1 MTDEE
6 IKITNAWILKDF
18 IKIKDLAIDHPAKL
32 FLKSKKLSDDD
43 MNRLYYSNN
52 FYPIW
57 LEYNKSYI
65 SELDKNTNFYF
76 MRNIEKLQLKEIYDN
91 RIIFPIKNTLNEI
104 VGLYGY
110 SIYENTL
117 KFDTTIREYLL
128 NYVNDPND
136 NTLFEN
142 LYPEELNIFFNSNN
156 KLEINFYN
164 IENIDKNNTV
174 YISNNFF
181 DTFFINNCVASNIL
195 GLTEHFQYFSNYFND
210 VIMIGFPIDPLGII
224 LCITSPKS
232 EDIITYNTVN
242 ATRIKYFKFPNY
254 MENKTIQDII
264 NENYTKESLNQFIE
278 NNSYKFTEVITK

>member
-18 IKIKDLAIDHPAKL
+18 IKIKDLAVDHPAKL

-43 MNRLYYSNN
+43 MNKLYYSNN

-110 SIYENTL
+110 SIYENTF

-195 GLTEHFQYFSNYFND
+195 GLTEHFPYFSNYFND
-210 VIMIGFPIDPLGII
+210 VIMIGFTIPN
-224 LCITSPKS
+224 LCIGPPNGKNP
-232 EDIITYNTVN
+232 IIYD
-242 ATRIKYFKFPNY
+242 ALEIPSIKYFKFPNHIA
-254 MENKTIQDII
+254 NKTIQDLI
-264 NENYTKESLNQFIE
+264 NENYTIQSIGQLIE
-278 NNSYKFTEVITK
+278 NNSYKYTEVVNK

>member
-18 IKIKDLAIDHPAKL
+18 IKIKDLAVDHPAKL

-43 MNRLYYSNN
+43 MNKLYYSNN

-110 SIYENTL
+110 SIYENTF

-142 LYPEELNIFFNSNN
+142 LYPAELNIFFNSNN

-195 GLTEHFQYFSNYFND
+195 GLTEHFPYFSNYFND
-210 VIMIGFPIDPLGII
+210 FIMIGFTIPN
-224 LCITSPKS
+224 LCIGPPNGKNP
-232 EDIITYNTVN
+232 IIYD
-242 ATRIKYFKFPNY
+242 ALEIPSIKYFKFPNHIA
-254 MENKTIQDII
+254 NKTIQDLI
-264 NENYTKESLNQFIE
+264 NENYTIQSIGQLIE
-278 NNSYKFTEVITK
+278 NNSYKYTEVVNK